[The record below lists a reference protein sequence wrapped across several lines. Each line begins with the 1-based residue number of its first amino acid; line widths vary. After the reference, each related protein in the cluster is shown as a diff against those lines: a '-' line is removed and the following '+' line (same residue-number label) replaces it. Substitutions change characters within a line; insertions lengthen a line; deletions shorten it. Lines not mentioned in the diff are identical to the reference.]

1 MVVFR
6 TGFNTG
12 RTGPVLAIPEYM
24 IPDRKRKKK
33 KKEKKKEVDL
43 THSNSEILLLTPIW
57 GLFILA
63 SHW

>member
-33 KKEKKKEVDL
+33 KEVDL

>member
-24 IPDRKRKKK
+24 IPDRKREKK
-33 KKEKKKEVDL
+33 KKEKKKRGRFN
-43 THSNSEILLLTPIW
+43 T
-57 GLFILA
+57 
-63 SHW
+63 